1 MTIDENGF
9 LYVATWNGARIL
21 IIDPTAKEIVRE
33 IQMPT
38 AKVTSV
44 RLDKI

>member
-21 IIDPTAKEIVRE
+21 VINPEIKEIVRE

-44 RLDKI
+44 SFNF

>member
-21 IIDPTAKEIVRE
+21 VINPVTKEIVRE
-33 IQMPT
+33 IQMP
-38 AKVTSV
+38 AAQVTSV
-44 RLDKI
+44 SLN